1 MSTSQA
7 EHTRVHPRRRPLKT
21 APPSLSSS
29 TSLESYVADSSSS
42 SPSLSLRKG
51 ETFHSP
57 SPPPSD
63 DLDPVLNFRS
73 LPQRSPTCPR
83 SLEAIAAREQR
94 MVDYL
99 SNLNLNSLEPSSPL
113 SDKNN
118 GDDLPVPRAI
128 LQAHIDSQS
137 MADRVSRP
145 AQSSQLD
152 APSKVYKSHC
162 HASDSGLGA
171 SLSSENM
178 SASDKSKVKAG
189 QLSYESQS
197 SAKAATRM
205 TQSAIT
211 SSISAFDAK
220 QSQKRQL
227 GLPACKQIERLV
239 IKPILKEERLKPFH
253 PLVQSIPQRIVDRE
267 IGCLRDLEKTLLWL
281 APNYAA
287 SRASY
292 LRFCEFTIQC
302 LHTSVYHL
310 NERDQRLPADRPYTN
325 GYFLDLV
332 AQIRRYAAM
341 INESRNSMPSD
352 REPAQGSAKA
362 SAPKYVLSP
371 PSGWLARF
379 NIVSSER
386 VTLEGGLSK
395 NGRPAELVV
404 HKDGEMISLRTG
416 RPYEENAVPAMK
428 RSLSLRSVD
437 EGVERS
443 MARRKKNA
451 PPMDINQKC
460 KDCDKVFKR
469 PCDLTKHEKTHSRP
483 WKCIEPSCKYHEIG
497 WPTEKERD
505 RHIND
510 KHSRA
515 PALYKCKFAPCTY
528 SSKRESNC
536 KQHMEKAHGWDYVRS
551 KHNGRSS
558 KKAPNGT
565 TPQTP
570 SISTPS
576 SKAQDIATPLTGSAP
591 SPFEPVT
598 VYPQNPPFSFADPP
612 TQTGSGDFPLFTTN
626 SPFED
631 LAAGV
636 NGFSPLPTTS
646 LDFQAFQ
653 SQLEGADPNGLIP
666 LTFDR
671 QSFDSASPV
680 PDLINGTM
688 GFDTSPVA
696 STDSSSLNF
705 DLAWSQLDAQ
715 NVEEE
720 FTTLTMQMLTPEHSV
735 PMSALNSFSR
745 DPSISNPS
753 PLPVLKRENPLYT
766 PDSCHVDEGVSDL
779 FDPSYQSKADF
790 MLFDHNANFGAGSV
804 EMSGTCHL
812 STLHNANQMFPSL
825 NTEDLNY
832 MTQGWPQ
839 DMEMEHF

>member
-21 APPSLSSS
+21 APPSLSAS
-29 TSLESYVADSSSS
+29 TSIESCVADSSSS
-42 SPSLSLRKG
+42 SPNLSLRKG

-63 DLDPVLNFRS
+63 DIDPVLSFRS
-73 LPQRSPTCPR
+73 LPQRSPTCTR

-113 SDKNN
+113 SDKDN

-137 MADRVSRP
+137 MADRVGRP
-145 AQSSQLD
+145 TQSSELHT
-152 APSKVYKSHC
+152 PSKVRKTHC
-162 HASDSGLGA
+162 HASDSGLGT

-189 QLSYESQS
+189 QLSFESQS
-197 SAKAATRM
+197 SAKATTRM

-220 QSQKRQL
+220 ISQKRQL
-227 GLPACKQIERLV
+227 GLPACKQIERLI
-239 IKPILKEERLKPFH
+239 IKPILREERLKPFH

-341 INESRNSMPSD
+341 INESRSSMPSN
-352 REPAQGSAKA
+352 REPAQNGAKA
-362 SAPKYVLSP
+362 SAPN
-371 PSGWLARF
+371 GH
-379 NIVSSER
+379 I
-386 VTLEGGLSK
+386 TLEGGLSK

-416 RPYEENAVPAMK
+416 KPYEENAVPAMK
-428 RSLSLRSVD
+428 RSLSLGSVD

-483 WKCIEPSCKYHEIG
+483 WKCTEPSCKYHEIG

-510 KHSRA
+510 KHSKA

-551 KHNGRSS
+551 KHNGRNS
-558 KKAPNGT
+558 KKASNGA

-570 SISTPS
+570 SIATPS
-576 SKAQDIATPLTGSAP
+576 SKAQGITTPLTGSEP

-598 VYPQNPPFSFADPP
+598 AYPPNPPFSFADPP

-636 NGFSPLPTTS
+636 NDFSPLPTTS

-671 QSFDSASPV
+671 QSFDSGSPV
-680 PDLINGTM
+680 PDFINETM

-735 PMSALNSFSR
+735 SMSALNSFSR

-753 PLPVLKRENPLYT
+753 PLPVQKVENSLYT

-779 FDPSYQSKADF
+779 FDSGYQHKADF
-790 MLFDHNANFGAGSV
+790 MLFDQHTNFGASSV
-804 EMSGTCHL
+804 NMSRTCQL
-812 STLHNANQMFPSL
+812 SALHNSNQMFPSL
-825 NTEDLNY
+825 NTPDLNY

>member
-21 APPSLSSS
+21 APPSLSAS
-29 TSLESYVADSSSS
+29 TSIESCVADSSSS
-42 SPSLSLRKG
+42 SPNLSLRKG

-63 DLDPVLNFRS
+63 DIDPVLSFRS
-73 LPQRSPTCPR
+73 LPQRSPTCTR

-113 SDKNN
+113 SDKDN

-137 MADRVSRP
+137 MADRVGRP
-145 AQSSQLD
+145 TQSSELHT
-152 APSKVYKSHC
+152 PSKVRKTHC
-162 HASDSGLGA
+162 HASDSGLGT

-189 QLSYESQS
+189 QLSFESQS
-197 SAKAATRM
+197 SAKATTRM

-220 QSQKRQL
+220 ISQKRQL
-227 GLPACKQIERLV
+227 GLPACKQIERLI
-239 IKPILKEERLKPFH
+239 IKPILREERLKPFH

-341 INESRNSMPSD
+341 INESRSSMPSN
-352 REPAQGSAKA
+352 REPAQNGAKA
-362 SAPKYVLSP
+362 SAP
-371 PSGWLARF
+371 
-379 NIVSSER
+379 NEHI
-386 VTLEGGLSK
+386 TLEGGLSK

-416 RPYEENAVPAMK
+416 KPYEENAVPAMK
-428 RSLSLRSVD
+428 RSLSLGSVD

-483 WKCIEPSCKYHEIG
+483 WKCTEPSCKYHEIG

-510 KHSRA
+510 KHSKA

-551 KHNGRSS
+551 KHNGRNS
-558 KKAPNGT
+558 KKASNGA

-570 SISTPS
+570 SIATPS
-576 SKAQDIATPLTGSAP
+576 SKAQGITTPLTGSEP

-598 VYPQNPPFSFADPP
+598 AYPPNPPFSFADPP

-636 NGFSPLPTTS
+636 NDFSPLPTTS

-671 QSFDSASPV
+671 QSFDSGSPV
-680 PDLINGTM
+680 PDLINETM

-735 PMSALNSFSR
+735 SMSALNSFSR

-753 PLPVLKRENPLYT
+753 PLPVQKVENSLYT

-779 FDPSYQSKADF
+779 FDSGYQHKADF
-790 MLFDHNANFGAGSV
+790 MLFDQHTNFGASSV
-804 EMSGTCHL
+804 NMSSTCQL
-812 STLHNANQMFPSL
+812 SALHNSNQMFPSL
-825 NTEDLNY
+825 NTPDLNY